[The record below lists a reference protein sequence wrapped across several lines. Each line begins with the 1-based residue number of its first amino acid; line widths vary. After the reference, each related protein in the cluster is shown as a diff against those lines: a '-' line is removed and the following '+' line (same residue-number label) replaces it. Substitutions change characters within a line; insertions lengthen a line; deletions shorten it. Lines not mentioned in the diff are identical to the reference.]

1 MFWRGQDCV
10 GLKRLFSL
18 GYLYVMF
25 SSVRFDLSRTM
36 EFGIMCVYVMCV
48 LSKVEGEVTFQG
60 ELASGVK

>member
-1 MFWRGQDCV
+1 
-10 GLKRLFSL
+10 
-18 GYLYVMF
+18 MF